1 MLRHKDTRKQ
11 VLEPAMNKRKPRWGV
26 ILLGL
31 LIPFAIWAQAPQGES
46 EATEEEAETNQA
58 QAREN
63 EPSEDKDSS
72 QDDQDAEEPEEPAE
86 IDDFIPSE
94 MISEDLAVDLPIDI

>member
-1 MLRHKDTRKQ
+1 MLCHQDTRKQ
-11 VLEPAMNKRKPRWGV
+11 VLEPAMNKRSPRWSV

-31 LIPFAIWAQAPQGES
+31 LIPITISAQAPQGES
-46 EATEEEAETNQA
+46 EATDEEAETIQA
-58 QAREN
+58 PARED
-63 EPSEDKDSS
+63 EPSEDKNSS
-72 QDDQDAEEPEEPAE
+72 QDDQDAEELEEPAE